1 MDLSQKL
8 DYWTAM
14 AATAFASATIVA
26 ISAFFLHKRAIE
38 QILDEDPV
46 TKGLNSDR
54 SACSSNIEE
63 NNKRRATR
71 PKHHKS
77 HSPSKDRSWGSL
89 QEPLALQSNKDS
101 QCINTQRG
109 SSKRQEQESNTC
121 LRPKLGSHLNMLSSA
136 IPPGLPRVQ
145 IDKEGIPIQI
155 ISVHFEHHLIKN
167 ILVVFTVFLNYCLQ
181 A

>member
-26 ISAFFLHKRAIE
+26 ISAFWLHKRAIE
-38 QILDEDPV
+38 QIIDEDRMM
-46 TKGLNSDR
+46 KGLNSDH
-54 SACSSNIEE
+54 STCSSNIEE
-63 NNKRRATR
+63 NNMRRPTR

-77 HSPSKDRSWGSL
+77 HSSSKDRSWGSL

-101 QCINTQRG
+101 QCIKMQRG
-109 SSKRQEQESNTC
+109 SNKRQEQESNTC
-121 LRPKLGSHLNMLSSA
+121 LRPIKLGSHLNMLSSA

-145 IDKEGIPIQI
+145 IDKEGIPITNCFR
-155 ISVHFEHHLIKN
+155 SF
-167 ILVVFTVFLNYCLQ
+167 
-181 A
+181 